1 MSRRTIGRAL
11 VGTGA
16 VVLLWGV
23 LGFTSAS
30 LGGPPEELTFA
41 NRRPYNEVKR
51 AAHSAFLPLV
61 LRSGAGLMILLFGAK
76 LAGDAGDKPEA

>member
-1 MSRRTIGRAL
+1 MSRRAKGRAL
-11 VGTGA
+11 IGVGLA
-16 VVLLWGV
+16 VILWGV

-30 LGGPPEELTFA
+30 LGGQPEELTFA

-61 LRSGAGLMILLFGAK
+61 LRTGAGLMILLFGAK

>member
-1 MSRRTIGRAL
+1 MSRRTKGRAL
-11 VGTGA
+11 IGA
-16 VVLLWGV
+16 GALLLLWGV

-41 NRRPYNEVKR
+41 NRRPYSEVKR

-61 LRSGAGLMILLFGAK
+61 LRAGAGLTLLLFGAR
-76 LAGDAGDKPEA
+76 LAAQARDETKA